1 MEKYLDA
8 AEIERLIASVW
19 QWIDINLLVP
29 STVVQAGIIVVAFG
43 LSALLTPTVKRL
55 LENQI
60 GKLRFARVFDV
71 AIRTVLPL
79 ILPLIWLILQ
89 WFSVFAAQEA
99 GLSNHLIESAVS
111 LLTAWVVIRLVSG
124 AVRDPG
130 WAKMLAIIAWSIAAL
145 NLLGL
150 LTPTMVAL
158 DRMGVNLGDV
168 RISVL
173 SACKAGVVLVVLL
186 WLGSLV
192 SQMVDS
198 RFHNSKSLSPSARV
212 LLSKTFRILLI
223 AIAIFAAL
231 DSIGIDLT
239 ALAVFSGAIGLGIG
253 FGLQKVISNLISG
266 LILLM
271 DKSVKP
277 GDVIAIGDTFG
288 WINSLRARYVSV
300 ITRDG
305 TEHLIPNEE
314 LISQRVENWSY
325 SNTLVRLKIPIGI
338 SYDSDV
344 KLAMDLAVQAARS
357 IARVRTDPAPVCRFM
372 NFGNDALELEMRIWI
387 DDPQAG
393 VVNVRSEILLIIW
406 QMYRDNGIEFPFG
419 QRDLHIRS
427 SVPIPVYMHTEP
439 LSPKPD
445 ASKMGHSDAT
455 EPPPSSGT
463 TAPSDDQR

>member
-1 MEKYLDA
+1 
-8 AEIERLIASVW
+8 
-19 QWIDINLLVP
+19 
-29 STVVQAGIIVVAFG
+29 
-43 LSALLTPTVKRL
+43 
-55 LENQI
+55 
-60 GKLRFARVFDV
+60 
-71 AIRTVLPL
+71 
-79 ILPLIWLILQ
+79 
-89 WFSVFAAQEA
+89 
-99 GLSNHLIESAVS
+99 
-111 LLTAWVVIRLVSG
+111 
-124 AVRDPG
+124 
-130 WAKMLAIIAWSIAAL
+130 L

-305 TEHLIPNEE
+305 T
-314 LISQRVENWSY
+314 
-325 SNTLVRLKIPIGI
+325 
-338 SYDSDV
+338 
-344 KLAMDLAVQAARS
+344 
-357 IARVRTDPAPVCRFM
+357 
-372 NFGNDALELEMRIWI
+372 
-387 DDPQAG
+387 
-393 VVNVRSEILLIIW
+393 
-406 QMYRDNGIEFPFG
+406 
-419 QRDLHIRS
+419 
-427 SVPIPVYMHTEP
+427 
-439 LSPKPD
+439 
-445 ASKMGHSDAT
+445 
-455 EPPPSSGT
+455 
-463 TAPSDDQR
+463 

>member
-8 AEIERLIASVW
+8 AEIERLAESVW
-19 QWIDINLLVP
+19 KWVDMNLLVP
-29 STVVQAGIIVVAFG
+29 STVVQAVIIVGAYAIARI
-43 LSALLTPTVKRL
+43 LAPTFQHL
-55 LENQI
+55 LENRI
-60 GKLRFARVFDV
+60 GKLKYARVFDV

-79 ILPLIWLILQ
+79 ILPLLWLILQ

-99 GLSNHLIESAVS
+99 GFPNHLVESAVS
-111 LLTAWVVIRLVSG
+111 LLTAWVVIRLISG

-130 WAKMLAIIAWSIAAL
+130 WAKLLAMVAWSIAAL

-150 LTPTMVAL
+150 LTPTMTAL
-158 DRMGVNLGDV
+158 DKMGVNLGDV

-173 SACKAGVVLVVLL
+173 SACKAGVVLLVLL
-186 WLGSLV
+186 WIGGLA
-192 SQMVDS
+192 SQALDN
-198 RFHNSKSLSPSARV
+198 RFKNSKSLSPSARV
-212 LLSKTFRILLI
+212 LISKTIRILLV

-338 SYDSDV
+338 SYESDV
-344 KLAMDLAVQAARS
+344 KHAMALAVEAAQAVS
-357 IARVRTDPAPVCRFM
+357 RVRADPAPVCRFM
-372 NFGNDALELEMRIWI
+372 NFGDDALELELRIWI
-387 DDPQAG
+387 NDPQAG

-406 QMYRDNGIEFPFG
+406 ELFRDNGIDFPFG

-427 SVPIPVYMHTEP
+427 SVPIPVQIQPDSQPSTP
-439 LSPKPD
+439 KAPKRKSSGPKVASTSPKV
-445 ASKMGHSDAT
+445 KL
-455 EPPPSSGT
+455 PP
-463 TAPSDDQR
+463 DQR